1 MAAPPLAELVV
12 AIRQDQQFGWVLAI
26 GSGGVFVELIGEVK
40 HLLLPTNAESIET
53 ALRTLKIGKLL
64 NGFRGAEP
72 ANFKSLS
79 NQILTLCQTM
89 QKSAP
94 HITEIE
100 INPLFVYSDNIMA
113 VDVLG
118 QKRKLP

>member
-1 MAAPPLAELVV
+1 
-12 AIRQDQQFGWVLAI
+12 
-26 GSGGVFVELIGEVK
+26 K
-40 HLLLPTNAESIET
+40 HLLLPTNAESIEA
-53 ALRTLKIGKLL
+53 ALRTQKIGKLL
-64 NGFRGAEP
+64 NGFRGSEP

-79 NQILTLCQTM
+79 NQILTLCLQM

-94 HITEIE
+94 HVAEIE
-100 INPLFVYSDNIMA
+100 INPLFVYSENIMA